1 MVLQSL
7 ETLQWEDFEERVVF
21 KILRQL
27 SHVTHSKSLF
37 APMIKKSSYPLKR
50 RQLQYIYSICYKFCL
65 ILHTSYSTYTT
76 VVCVNVLFFFFTH
89 CTCLFVLEFY
99 IDKFKNCIVC
109 ILHLGLLLHSGAYLQ
124 KKEQKIVVLQKA
136 PIHPFVIQC
145 QQKNKSCNLIGCCRQ
160 PIFFPLHFQVSL
172 TDICTNYIILQSGE
186 INRWVSQ

>member
-76 VVCVNVLFFFFTH
+76 VVCVNVLFFFLHTVHVSLYQNFIQTSSRIV
-89 CTCLFVLEFY
+89 LFVFY
-99 IDKFKNCIVC
+99 TLDYCYIVGLIYKKRSKRQLYC
-109 ILHLGLLLHSGAYLQ
+109 RKHPSIHLLFSVS
-124 KKEQKIVVLQKA
+124 KKIKA
-136 PIHPFVIQC
+136 AI
-145 QQKNKSCNLIGCCRQ
+145 
-160 PIFFPLHFQVSL
+160 
-172 TDICTNYIILQSGE
+172 
-186 INRWVSQ
+186 